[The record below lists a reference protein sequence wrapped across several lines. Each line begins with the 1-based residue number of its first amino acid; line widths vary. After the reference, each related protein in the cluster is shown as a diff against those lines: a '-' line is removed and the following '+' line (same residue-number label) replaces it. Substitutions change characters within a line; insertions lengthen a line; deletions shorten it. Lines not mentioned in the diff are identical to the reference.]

1 MKTEMLTLL
10 PFDTV
15 PKKIKFIKYKISV
28 FHFLM
33 KPKFIQDRTI
43 LVHQEWLWHLNRKE
57 IFSAFILKGVY
68 DFISSN
74 NNTATCNWANLL
86 I

>member
-15 PKKIKFIKYKISV
+15 QKKIKFTECKISV

-33 KPKFIQDRTI
+33 KPKFIKDRTI
-43 LVHQEWLWHLNRKE
+43 LVHPSMIMTSVNRKE
-57 IFSAFILKGVY
+57 IFSAFILKGAY

-74 NNTATCNWANLL
+74 NNTATGN
-86 I
+86 

>member
-15 PKKIKFIKYKISV
+15 QKKIKFTECKISV

-33 KPKFIQDRTI
+33 KPKFINDRTI
-43 LVHQEWLWHLNRKE
+43 LVHPSMIMTSVNRKE

-74 NNTATCNWANLL
+74 NNTATGN
-86 I
+86 